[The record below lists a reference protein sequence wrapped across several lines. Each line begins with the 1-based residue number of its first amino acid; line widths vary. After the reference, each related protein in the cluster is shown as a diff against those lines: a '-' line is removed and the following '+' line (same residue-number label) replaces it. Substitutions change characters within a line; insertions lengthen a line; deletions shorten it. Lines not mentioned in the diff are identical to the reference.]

1 MGFAD
6 SHCTQCQSDIETLKL
21 TIKEYSYT
29 YVKVK
34 VAQYVFNSYQRKR
47 KYAVHRI
54 YPYVKILVTL
64 ANNDVIKTNIS

>member
-6 SHCTQCQSDIETLKL
+6 SHCTRYQSDIETLKL
-21 TIKEYSYT
+21 TIKEYSFT

-34 VAQYVFNSYQRKR
+34 VAQYVLNSYQRKW

-54 YPYVKILVTL
+54 YVKILVTL

>member
-6 SHCTQCQSDIETLKL
+6 SHCTQCQSDIETLML

-29 YVKVK
+29 YAKVK
-34 VAQYVFNSYQRKR
+34 VAQYMFNSYQRKW

-54 YPYVKILVTL
+54 YVKILVTL
-64 ANNDVIKTNIS
+64 ANNDVIKTYIS